1 MRFRTLWGWIAGAA
15 LALVPLTAANAQ
27 ASSEPVQAPIQA
39 PIKAMSAAPGLSG
52 GEGGNS
58 GPVTVTLEP
67 ATKADPIL
75 KTIVGQPKAAP
86 TGDDP
91 ATRCVLLSY
100 KDFSKIKD
108 APTQMLSASVTPGKN
123 GEPSLCEIS
132 GFIAPQVGFTMWMP
146 LENWNGKYLQT
157 GCGGRCGKLL
167 PDTCLVQYKRGYA
180 CMAHDLGHR
189 STTYDNVWAIDDVPA
204 EIDFGFRATH
214 VAAIVGKV
222 ITEAYYRK
230 APAHSYFIG
239 ASTGGRQ
246 ALVAV
251 QRFPND
257 FDGVIG
263 GVALARVPGLDPSTP
278 YTMGGSLLWQDGK
291 AVLTADEIRMVHSA
305 VMAKCDAAD
314 GLKDGIITD
323 SKGCTFQPAS
333 LLCKGDKTAT
343 CLTPKQVATLDTIY
357 AGGTQRGSELG
368 WIGAYVAQD
377 NSKGRYIP
385 RTEGGYSYPYSWVFN
400 DSSNPD
406 IRPFE
411 KAGGKF
417 ILYGGWAD
425 EVVNPVGTSSYYD
438 SVERVIGSREETQK
452 FFRTFM
458 IPGESHIPGNVGAE
472 SINYLYA
479 LENWVEKGQAPD
491 VLIGHKLKTIT
502 IMLGPIVLDK
512 DMVADNYL
520 YSRPHY
526 PYPIQ
531 SRYKGK
537 GNPDDASSFGP
548 WNPVTGKWMH

>member
-1 MRFRTLWGWIAGAA
+1 MRFRTLWGWIAGGA
-15 LALVPLTAANAQ
+15 LALLPLTGAIAQ
-27 ASSEPVQAPIQA
+27 TNPA

-86 TGDDP
+86 TGDDMG
-91 ATRCVLLSY
+91 TRCVLLSY
-100 KDFSKIKD
+100 KDLTKVKD
-108 APTQMLSASVTPGKN
+108 APAQMLSASVTPGKN
-123 GEPSLCEIS
+123 GEPSLCEVS
-132 GFIAPQVGFTMWMP
+132 GFVAPQVGFTMWMP

-167 PDTCLVQYKRGYA
+167 PDTCLIQYKRGYA
-180 CMAHDLGHR
+180 CLAHDLGHR
-189 STTYDNVWAIDDVPA
+189 STTYDNVWAIDDVPS

-214 VAAIVGKV
+214 VSAIIGKV

-230 APAHSYFIG
+230 KPVHSYFIG

-246 ALVAV
+246 ALVTV
-251 QRFPND
+251 QRFPKD
-257 FDGVIG
+257 FDGVVG
-263 GVALARVPGLDPSTP
+263 GVAPAKLPGIDPNDAYNT
-278 YTMGGSLLWQDGK
+278 GGRSLWEDGK
-291 AVLTADEIRMVHSA
+291 AVLTADEIRMVHAA
-305 VMAKCDAAD
+305 VMAKCDVAD
-314 GLKDGIITD
+314 GLKDGIVTD
-323 SKGCTFQPAS
+323 SKGCAFQPAS
-333 LLCKGDKTAT
+333 LACAGDKTAN
-343 CLTPKQVATLDTIY
+343 CLTPKQIATLDTIY

-377 NSKGRYIP
+377 NSKGRYIS
-385 RTEGGYSYPYSWVFN
+385 RTDGGYAYPYSWVFN

-406 IRPFE
+406 IRPFQQ
-411 KAGGKF
+411 AGGKF

-425 EVVNPVGTSSYYD
+425 EVVNPVGTSAYYD
-438 SVERVIGSREETQK
+438 AVEKLIGNREETQK

-491 VLIGHKLKTIT
+491 VLIGRKLKTIT
-502 IMLGPIVLDK
+502 IMLGPIVLDR
-512 DMVADNYL
+512 DLVPENYL
-520 YSRPHY
+520 YSRPQY

-537 GNPDDASSFGP
+537 GDPDDAASFGP
-548 WNPVTGKWMH
+548 WNPTTGKWLR

>member
-1 MRFRTLWGWIAGAA
+1 MNLRTWSTWLVGCVMA
-15 LALVPLTAANAQ
+15 LTPVVASAQ
-27 ASSEPVQAPIQA
+27 AAAQAAPVR
-39 PIKAMSAAPGLSG
+39 AMSAAPGLSG

-58 GPVTVTLEP
+58 GPVTVTLAP

-75 KTIVGQPKAAP
+75 KTIVGQPKAPP

-91 ATRCVLLSY
+91 ATRCILLSY
-100 KDFSKIKD
+100 RDLTGIKD
-108 APTQMLSASVTPGKN
+108 APAQMLSASVTPGKD
-123 GEPSLCEIS
+123 GAPSLCQVD
-132 GFIAPQVGFTMWMP
+132 GYIAPQVGFTMWLP

-167 PDTCLVQYKRGYA
+167 PDTCLIQYQRGYA
-180 CMAHDLGHR
+180 CLAHDLGHR

-214 VAAIVGKV
+214 VAAIVGKH
-222 ITEAYYRK
+222 ITQSYYGRK
-230 APAHSYFIG
+230 PAHSYFIG

-251 QRFPND
+251 QRFPKD

-263 GVALARVPGLDPSTP
+263 GVAMARNPGLDPNEP
-278 YTMGGSLLWQDGK
+278 MPAGGKLLWRDGR
-291 AVLTADEIRMVHSA
+291 AVLTADEIRMVHGA
-305 VMAKCDAAD
+305 VMRKCDAID

-323 SKGCTFQPAS
+323 SKSCPFQPAE
-333 LLCKGDKTAT
+333 LLCKAGNSAS
-343 CLTPKQVATLDTIY
+343 CLDQRQVDTLAEIY
-357 AGGTQRGSELG
+357 SGGTQRGSELG

-385 RTEGGYSYPYSWVFN
+385 KNEQGYSYPYSWVFN

-406 IRPFE
+406 IRPFQ

-417 ILYGGWAD
+417 ILYGGWGD
-425 EVVNPVGTSSYYD
+425 EVVNPIGTSGYYD
-438 SVERVIGSREETQK
+438 AVENLVGSREETQS

-458 IPGESHIPGNVGAE
+458 IPGQSHIPGNVGAE

-479 LENWVEKGQAPD
+479 LEDWVEKGKAPD
-491 VLIGHKLKTIT
+491 RLVGNKLKTIT

-512 DMVADNYL
+512 DMVPENVL

-531 SRYKGK
+531 ARYKGT
-537 GNPDDASSFGP
+537 GNPDDAASFAP
-548 WNPVTGKWMH
+548 WNPRTGRWMTNTR